1 MISIK
6 NIAFCW
12 FCHRR
17 CVPMVLQHRIHLVS
31 RYPHSAVGCAA
42 AAVSTYYCAT
52 IKKRKKTGHA
62 LEDTKHSMLLC
73 TWRHISFSFGD
84 IPPFKHE
91 NICQSIILSLSLFSA
106 IIIIIIEKKRKSVGR
121 VFRKYQCCWYLKI
134 KRWRDINIS
143 LSMYLRPY
151 SMLVAQHKVIGH
163 AQTVLVFRRTITC
176 RLSCQ

>member
-1 MISIK
+1 
-6 NIAFCW
+6 
-12 FCHRR
+12 
-17 CVPMVLQHRIHLVS
+17 MVLQHRIHLVS

-91 NICQSIILSLSLFSA
+91 KYLPVYNFISLSLLSHHHHRK
-106 IIIIIIEKKRKSVGR
+106 EKEKVL
-121 VFRKYQCCWYLKI
+121 VAFFE
-134 KRWRDINIS
+134 NIS
-143 LSMYLRPY
+143 
-151 SMLVAQHKVIGH
+151 VADIFKKKKVGAI
-163 AQTVLVFRRTITC
+163 
-176 RLSCQ
+176 

>member
-73 TWRHISFSFGD
+73 TWRHIFLSFGD

-91 NICQSIILSLSLFSA
+91 KYLPVYNFISLSSQPSSSS
-106 IIIIIIEKKRKSVGR
+106 KRKGKSVGR

>member
-1 MISIK
+1 
-6 NIAFCW
+6 
-12 FCHRR
+12 
-17 CVPMVLQHRIHLVS
+17 LVS

-91 NICQSIILSLSLFSA
+91 NICQSIILSLSLLSHHHHRK
-106 IIIIIIEKKRKSVGR
+106 EKEKVL
-121 VFRKYQCCWYLKI
+121 VAFFE
-134 KRWRDINIS
+134 NIS
-143 LSMYLRPY
+143 
-151 SMLVAQHKVIGH
+151 VADILK
-163 AQTVLVFRRTITC
+163 
-176 RLSCQ
+176 

>member
-1 MISIK
+1 MLILSTALCTNGASTPNPLGQPISTY
-6 NIAFCW
+6 
-12 FCHRR
+12 HRR
-17 CVPMVLQHRIHLVS
+17 LCCCCYL
-31 RYPHSAVGCAA
+31 YF
-42 AAVSTYYCAT
+42 
-52 IKKRKKTGHA
+52 
-62 LEDTKHSMLLC
+62 LLC
-73 TWRHISFSFGD
+73 YDKKEKRQVMHWKTQNTACSYAHGD
-84 IPPFKHE
+84 TFFFHLATSPLSNTK

-106 IIIIIIEKKRKSVGR
+106 IIIIIEKKRKSVGR

>member
-1 MISIK
+1 
-6 NIAFCW
+6 
-12 FCHRR
+12 
-17 CVPMVLQHRIHLVS
+17 MVLQHRIHLVS

-91 NICQSIILSLSLFSA
+91 NICQSIILSLSLSSQPSSSS
-106 IIIIIIEKKRKSVGR
+106 KRKEKVL
-121 VFRKYQCCWYLKI
+121 VAFFE
-134 KRWRDINIS
+134 NIS
-143 LSMYLRPY
+143 
-151 SMLVAQHKVIGH
+151 VADILK
-163 AQTVLVFRRTITC
+163 
-176 RLSCQ
+176 